1 VKAVATDAL
10 PRRIGGWRGSVWHQ
24 AGWLVP
30 LWGVALLLGMAI
42 LATAIMSLHPHR
54 EGIIVS
60 NEWTIENYTRFLFDR
75 YYLRVLATTT
85 GVGII
90 VVLLTLVL
98 GYAPAYLIARA
109 EGQKGLMI
117 ALTISPIF
125 VPSIIRA
132 FSWTYVLSGSGLL
145 NRMLGVFD
153 LSLPVMYTPAATII
167 GLTHVLLPFMI
178 ISLLSAIEHIDETL
192 EEAAVGLGAS
202 RWTVLRRIVFPLS
215 LPGVAAGSLLVFTL
229 TVASYITPAT
239 LGRRQDPVIAETI
252 FDVFHGAGNWPFGSA
267 IAVLV
272 LLFVMVAIVV
282 YMQLL
287 QPSGPRAVG

>member
-1 VKAVATDAL
+1 VPA
-10 PRRIGGWRGSVWHQ
+10 RQIGPWKGCVGHQ
-24 AGWLVP
+24 TYWLIP
-30 LWGVALLLGMAI
+30 LWGVAVLLGMAI

-60 NEWTIENYTRFLFDR
+60 DEWTIANYTRFLFDR
-75 YYLRVLATTT
+75 YYIRVLTTTT

-90 VVLLTLVL
+90 VVLLTLVF

-132 FSWTYVLSGSGLL
+132 FSWTYVLSGSGVV
-145 NRMLGVFD
+145 NRVLGIFD
-153 LSLPVMYTPAATII
+153 LSLPVMYTPVATII

-178 ISLLSAIEHIDETL
+178 ISLLSAIEHIDQTL

-239 LGRRQDPVIAETI
+239 LGRRQDPLIAETM

-267 IAVLV
+267 IAMLV
-272 LLFVMVAIVV
+272 LLYVMVAIIV
-282 YMQLL
+282 YMRLL
-287 QPSGPRAVG
+287 QPSGPRATG

>member
-1 VKAVATDAL
+1 MPA
-10 PRRIGGWRGSVWHQ
+10 RQIGPWKGCIGHQ
-24 AGWLVP
+24 TYWLIP
-30 LWGVALLLGMAI
+30 LWGVAVLLGMAI

-60 NEWTIENYTRFLFDR
+60 DEWTIANYTRFLFDR
-75 YYLRVLATTT
+75 YYIRVLITTT

-90 VVLLTLVL
+90 VVLLTLVF

-132 FSWTYVLSGSGLL
+132 FSWTYVLSGSGVV
-145 NRMLGVFD
+145 NRVLGIFD
-153 LSLPVMYTPAATII
+153 LSLPVMYTPVATII

-178 ISLLSAIEHIDETL
+178 ISLLSAIEHIDQTL

-202 RWTVLRRIVFPLS
+202 RWTVLRRIVLPLS

-239 LGRRQDPVIAETI
+239 LGRRQDPLIAETM

-267 IAVLV
+267 IAMLV
-272 LLFVMVAIVV
+272 LLYVMVAIIV
-282 YMQLL
+282 YMRLL
-287 QPSGPRAVG
+287 QPSGPRATG

>member
-1 VKAVATDAL
+1 MPA
-10 PRRIGGWRGSVWHQ
+10 RQIGPWKGCIGHQ
-24 AGWLVP
+24 TYWLIP
-30 LWGVALLLGMAI
+30 LWGVAMLLGMAI

-60 NEWTIENYTRFLFDR
+60 DEWTIANYTRFLFDR
-75 YYLRVLATTT
+75 YYIRVLTTTT

-90 VVLLTLVL
+90 VVLLTLVF

-132 FSWTYVLSGSGLL
+132 FSWTYVLSGSGVV
-145 NRMLGVFD
+145 NRVLGIFD
-153 LSLPVMYTPAATII
+153 LSLPVMYTPVATII

-178 ISLLSAIEHIDETL
+178 ISLLSAIEHIDQTL

-239 LGRRQDPVIAETI
+239 LGRRQDPLIAETM

-267 IAVLV
+267 IAMLV
-272 LLFVMVAIVV
+272 LLYVMVAIIV
-282 YMQLL
+282 YMRLL
-287 QPSGPRAVG
+287 QPSGPRATG

>member
-1 VKAVATDAL
+1 VKAIAGDAL
-10 PRRIGGWRGSVWHQ
+10 ARRTGRWRRSAERQ
-24 AGWLVP
+24 AAWLVP
-30 LWGVALLLGMAI
+30 LWGIALLLGMAI
-42 LATAIMSLHPHR
+42 LATAVMSLHPHR

-60 NEWTIENYTRFLFDR
+60 DEWTTENYTRFLFDR

-90 VVLLTLVL
+90 VVLLTLIL

-132 FSWTYVLSGSGLL
+132 FSWTYVLSGSGLV

-153 LSLPVMYTPAATII
+153 LSLPVMYTPAATVI

-178 ISLLSAIEHIDETL
+178 ISLLSAIEHIDQTSSTDKSRALYAALSPLADPSTL
-192 EEAAVGLGAS
+192 RPFAWCS
-202 RWTVLRRIVFPLS
+202 
-215 LPGVAAGSLLVFTL
+215 
-229 TVASYITPAT
+229 PA
-239 LGRRQDPVIAETI
+239 
-252 FDVFHGAGNWPFGSA
+252 
-267 IAVLV
+267 
-272 LLFVMVAIVV
+272 
-282 YMQLL
+282 
-287 QPSGPRAVG
+287 

>member
-1 VKAVATDAL
+1 MKAIAAEAL
-10 PRRIGGWRGSVWHQ
+10 PRRTGRRRRSAEYQ
-24 AGWLVP
+24 AAWLVP
-30 LWGVALLLGMAI
+30 LWGIAVLLGMAI
-42 LATAIMSLHPHR
+42 LATVIMSLHPHR
-54 EGIIVS
+54 EGVIVS

-85 GVGII
+85 GIGII
-90 VVLLTLVL
+90 VVLLTLIL

-132 FSWTYVLSGSGLL
+132 FLSGGGLVNGIL
-145 NRMLGVFD
+145 AVFD

-178 ISLLSAIEHIDETL
+178 ISLLSAIDHIDPTL

-202 RWTVLRRIVFPLS
+202 RWTVMRRIVFPLS
-215 LPGVAAGSLLVFTL
+215 LPGVGAGSLLVFTL

-272 LLFVMVAIVV
+272 LLYVIAACVV
-282 YMQLL
+282 YMRLL
-287 QPSGPRAVG
+287 QLTGSRAAG